1 MRYVRRRITR
11 LAPLAV
17 LIAGLAV
24 GFWPHGAVAGSKHE
38 SRERDDRHRRQV
50 RTRHDDGR
58 DHGRRVR
65 HARPHRR
72 DERAD
77 RGPRYD
83 RGHARL
89 DYGPG
94 PGYGYR
100 TRHAGRPRVAFGVRI
115 AAVAPAGYA
124 YFDPY
129 CDRRFRTLDVY
140 ARHLHRHRHPH
151 IVHVVDED
159 CGVRVASY
167 RRGGGT
173 WVRFALEGAL
183 RF

>member
-11 LAPLAV
+11 LAPLAL

-24 GFWPHGAVAGSKHE
+24 GVWPHGALAGSKHE

-58 DHGRRVR
+58 DRGPRARHVRRQ
-65 HARPHRR
+65 RR

-77 RGPRYD
+77 RGPRWE
-83 RGHARL
+83 RGHARH
-89 DYGPG
+89 D
-94 PGYGYR
+94 
-100 TRHAGRPRVAFGVRI
+100 HADRSHHAARPRVAFGVRM
-115 AAVAPAGYA
+115 ASVAPAGYA

-129 CDRRFRTLDVY
+129 CDRRFRTLDGY
-140 ARHLHRHRHPH
+140 AQHLHGRRHPH
-151 IVHVVDED
+151 VVHVVDED